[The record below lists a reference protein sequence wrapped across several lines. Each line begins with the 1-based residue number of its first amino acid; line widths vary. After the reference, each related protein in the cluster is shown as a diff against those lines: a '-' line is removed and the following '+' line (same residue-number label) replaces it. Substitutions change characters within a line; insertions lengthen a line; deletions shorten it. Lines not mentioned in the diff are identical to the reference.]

1 MKKLT
6 LGSEKTLLSKKE
18 KPVRSQC
25 PDFQTDGEERA
36 ESKQTVLVRS
46 SNNQTDPSAL
56 LLPGVK

>member
-18 KPVRSQC
+18 KLVRSQC
-25 PDFQTDGEERA
+25 PDFQTDGEDRA

-46 SNNQTDPSAL
+46 SNNKTDPSAL